1 MEFVEGKEYKDWENF
16 GIRLKNA
23 RMSIGMTLEVLA
35 EKTHRT
41 ENFISRIENG
51 RSCSI
56 HTLYQLCRVLNTS
69 ADDLLFGEKME
80 NKEYDDKEIIIN
92 IIDKCDKNQMKII
105 KDVLVAIFPNFDEL
119 IGTK

>member
-23 RMSIGMTLEVLA
+23 RKSIGMTLEVLA

-80 NKEYDDKEIIIN
+80 NKE
-92 IIDKCDKNQMKII
+92 
-105 KDVLVAIFPNFDEL
+105 EL
-119 IGTK
+119 IKKLEQLK